1 MLVVFVGDRMGQS
14 LCVGCVCG
22 GSNGSVSVCW
32 LCLWGIE
39 WVSLCVL
46 VVFVGDRM
54 GQSLCVGCVCGG

>member
-22 GSNGSVSVCW
+22 
-32 LCLWGIE
+32 GIE

-54 GQSLCVGCVCGG
+54 GQSLCVG